1 MYRALRPPTRT
12 LRPPTRTLQPGMGP
26 YGHLPGP
33 YNHPGGLYGWV
44 WDPTAG
50 YGAPQLC
57 MGPYGHLLGP
67 YDWVRVSMA
76 AYWDPMAKYG
86 SLWPPTGT
94 LQLATG
100 PHSCVWD
107 PTAGYRGPVIGGIP
121 LSCSP
126 PSPRAHSLAVSKSPE
141 WGLQGGMA
149 GGVPLSL
156 ILFFSPPTE
165 SPHAQGAG
173 PAAGHRP
180 GEPRAAGLPRVPLD
194 PAGHGAGRAGGCAE
208 RGVREPALTAHQPE
222 ACAAGAEW
230 RKAW

>member
-1 MYRALRPPTRT
+1 
-12 LRPPTRTLQPGMGP
+12 MGP
-26 YGHLPGP
+26 YG
-33 YNHPGGLYGWV
+33 Y
-44 WDPTAG
+44 
-50 YGAPQLC
+50 
-57 MGPYGHLLGP
+57 LLGP
-67 YDWVRVSMA
+67 YRRLQ
-76 AYWDPMAKYG
+76 G
-86 SLWPPTGT
+86 SCDRGHPLVLFPPN
-94 LQLATG
+94 
-100 PHSCVWD
+100 
-107 PTAGYRGPVIGGIP
+107 
-121 LSCSP
+121 
-126 PSPRAHSLAVSKSPE
+126 PRAHSLAVPQAPE
-141 WGLQGGMA
+141 WGLQGGTA

-208 RGVREPALTAHQPE
+208 RGVWEPALTAHQPE